1 MIILVLQKLLITDR
15 DCKCMNLIITGN
27 PGVGKHTTAELLLK
41 EDFGQ
46 KYQLI
51 DINKLAIEKGFA
63 EKVEDGLE
71 VDTTILKHVIKELIL
86 EKSVIVGHLAPYVLD
101 ETNIDLVIVLRKNP
115 YELTE
120 IYKKRGYQDSKIKQN
135 AGSEI
140 LGIIANDSISS
151 FGKNK
156 TFEIDTTNKT
166 PEEVVEVVNKLIKNQ
181 KGGETVDWLTLIE
194 EKNEFNRFFDY

>member
-1 MIILVLQKLLITDR
+1 VTLV
-15 DCKCMNLIITGN
+15 ITGN

-71 VDTTILKHVIKELIL
+71 VDTTRLKHVIKELIL

-101 ETNIDLVIVLRKNP
+101 EKNIDLVIVLRKNP